1 MKNGKY
7 PAFIYTDKHKEV
19 IEYLINLFKSNGIK
33 CSNIIHNKRTNCY
46 NFQTETRKEFMNLYE
61 LFYPKETTKAQKQ
74 KRKILPDILLNS
86 TILLWWYIGDGSS
99 SKVSKSYNHRGQI
112 SCKHKNDFILNQLKQ
127 LFGDQCNYHSYKN
140 GGTYYLGY
148 KGLELLLNY
157 IGKCPLSCYNYKWIL
172 REECSETIIE
182 KS

>member
-99 SKVSKSYNHRGQI
+99 S
-112 SCKHKNDFILNQLKQ
+112 
-127 LFGDQCNYHSYKN
+127 
-140 GGTYYLGY
+140 
-148 KGLELLLNY
+148 
-157 IGKCPLSCYNYKWIL
+157 GK
-172 REECSETIIE
+172 
-182 KS
+182 